1 MEEIFGSGKIDKAVI
16 EEEVISIDVMETTS
30 EEQNIARR
38 VCSERCFCSHDKG
51 H

>member
-16 EEEVISIDVMETTS
+16 EEEVISIDVLETTR
-30 EEQNIARR
+30 EEQNVSRR
-38 VCSERCFCSHDKG
+38 GCSECCRDKE